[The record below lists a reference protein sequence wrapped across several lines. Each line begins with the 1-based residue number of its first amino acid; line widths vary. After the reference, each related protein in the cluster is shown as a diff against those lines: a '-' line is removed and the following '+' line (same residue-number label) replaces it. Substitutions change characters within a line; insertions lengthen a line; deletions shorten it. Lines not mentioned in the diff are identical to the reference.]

1 MRKESL
7 REASPAARAIGAI
20 LRTPNSESTMSA
32 ARLRL
37 LLVVALAAAFTAL
50 SARAD
55 SVASSASSATSASV
69 GSVSDS
75 FRASSNS
82 STGDNKKTAEG
93 DYRVDAIV
101 AVAGRP
107 DRVRLELSPL
117 DRPAEEGF
125 ALELPARALEQVR
138 LAAGSVVNARPRPYG
153 VEFALAPAGEPFY
166 LVLEDDWYRELAARR
181 VTI

>member
-1 MRKESL
+1 
-7 REASPAARAIGAI
+7 
-20 LRTPNSESTMSA
+20 MSA
-32 ARLRL
+32 SRPHLF
-37 LLVVALAAAFTAL
+37 LVVAFAVAFTAL

-55 SVASSASSATSASV
+55 SLASSASSAGSASV

-75 FRASSNS
+75 FRGSSNS
-82 STGDNKKTAEG
+82 SSNDNKRTAEG

-107 DRVRLELSPL
+107 DRVRLELRAL
-117 DRPAEEGF
+117 DRRSEEGF
-125 ALELPARALEQVR
+125 ALELPAQALEQVR
-138 LAAGSVVNARPRPYG
+138 LTAGSVVNARPRPYG

-166 LVLEDDWYRELAARR
+166 LVLEDDWYRELAAHR

>member
-1 MRKESL
+1 
-7 REASPAARAIGAI
+7 
-20 LRTPNSESTMSA
+20 MSA
-32 ARLRL
+32 FRLRL
-37 LLVVALAAAFTAL
+37 PLVVALAAALTAV

-55 SVASSASSATSASV
+55 SLASSASSAGSASV

-75 FRASSNS
+75 FRGSSNS
-82 STGDNKKTAEG
+82 SSPDNKKTAEG

-107 DRVRLELSPL
+107 GRVRLELSAL
-117 DRPAEEGF
+117 DRPSEEAF

-138 LAAGSVVNARPRPYG
+138 LTTGSVVNARPRPYG

-166 LVLEDDWYRELAARR
+166 LVLADDWYRELAARR

>member
-1 MRKESL
+1 
-7 REASPAARAIGAI
+7 
-20 LRTPNSESTMSA
+20 MSVSH
-32 ARLRL
+32 RHRL
-37 LLVVALAAAFTAL
+37 LVIAFALAFAAQ
-50 SARAD
+50 SVRAD
-55 SVASSASSATSASV
+55 SLASSASSATSASV

-75 FRASSNS
+75 FHASSNS
-82 STGDNKKTAEG
+82 SSNDNKKSAEG

-117 DRPAEEGF
+117 DRPPLDGL
-125 ALELPARALEQVR
+125 ALELPALALERVR
-138 LAAGSVVNARPRPYG
+138 LKAGSVVNARPRPYG

-166 LVLEDDWYRELAARR
+166 LVLQDDWYREMAAHR

>member
-1 MRKESL
+1 
-7 REASPAARAIGAI
+7 
-20 LRTPNSESTMSA
+20 MSVP
-32 ARLRL
+32 RPHL
-37 LLVVALAAAFTAL
+37 LLVVAFAAAFTAL

-55 SVASSASSATSASV
+55 SLASSASSAGSASV

-82 STGDNKKTAEG
+82 SSNDNKKTAEG

-117 DRPAEEGF
+117 DRPSEEGF
-125 ALELPARALEQVR
+125 VLELPAQALEQARVT
-138 LAAGSVVNARPRPYG
+138 AGSVVNARPRPYG
-153 VEFALAPAGEPFY
+153 VQFALAPAGEPFY
-166 LVLEDDWYRELAARR
+166 LVLDDDWYRELAAHR
-181 VTI
+181 VTL

>member
-1 MRKESL
+1 
-7 REASPAARAIGAI
+7 
-20 LRTPNSESTMSA
+20 MSA
-32 ARLRL
+32 SRPRPRLFL
-37 LLVVALAAAFTAL
+37 IFAFAVAFTAL

-55 SVASSASSATSASV
+55 SLASSASSAGSASV

-82 STGDNKKTAEG
+82 SSNDNKKTAEG
-93 DYRVDAIV
+93 DYRVDAIL

-107 DRVRLELSPL
+107 DRVRLELSPV
-117 DRPAEEGF
+117 DRPSKEGF
-125 ALELPARALEQVR
+125 ALELPAQALEQAR
-138 LAAGSVVNARPRPYG
+138 LTAGCVVNARPRPYG

-166 LVLEDDWYRELAARR
+166 LVLEDDWYRELAAHR

>member
-1 MRKESL
+1 
-7 REASPAARAIGAI
+7 
-20 LRTPNSESTMSA
+20 MSA
-32 ARLRL
+32 PRLHHL
-37 LLVVALAAAFTAL
+37 LIVVGLVLASTAP

-55 SVASSASSATSASV
+55 SLASSASSAGSASV

-75 FRASSNS
+75 FRGSSNS
-82 STGDNKKTAEG
+82 SSNDNRKTAAG

-101 AVAGRP
+101 AVAGQP
-107 DRVRLELSPL
+107 ERVRLELSPL
-117 DRPAEEGF
+117 DRSREDGF

-138 LAAGSVVNARPRPYG
+138 VAAGSVVNARPRPYG

-166 LVLEDDWYRELAARR
+166 LVLDDDWFHELAAHR

>member
-1 MRKESL
+1 MRTT
-7 REASPAARAIGAI
+7 
-20 LRTPNSESTMSA
+20 RT
-32 ARLRL
+32 RL
-37 LLVVALAAAFTAL
+37 LLVASAFAAACTAL

-55 SVASSASSATSASV
+55 SLASSASSAGSASV

-82 STGDNKKTAEG
+82 SSNDNKKSAAG

-107 DRVRLELSPL
+107 ERVRLELARL
-117 DRPAEEGF
+117 GRPAEDAF

-138 LAAGSVVNARPRPYG
+138 LATGSVVNARPRPYG
-153 VEFALAPAGEPFY
+153 VEFALAPDGEPFY
-166 LVLEDDWYRELAARR
+166 LVLDDDWYRELAAHR
-181 VTI
+181 VAI

>member
-1 MRKESL
+1 MSTAR
-7 REASPAARAIGAI
+7 PAF
-20 LRTPNSESTMSA
+20 
-32 ARLRL
+32 
-37 LLVVALAAAFTAL
+37 LVAVAVAFAFTAL

-55 SVASSASSATSASV
+55 SLASSASSAGSASV

-75 FRASSNS
+75 FHASSNS
-82 STGDNKKTAEG
+82 SSNDNRKNAEG

-107 DRVRLELSPL
+107 DRVRLELRPL
-117 DRPAEEGF
+117 DRPSEEGF
-125 ALELPARALEQVR
+125 ALELPTQALEYVR

-166 LVLEDDWYRELAARR
+166 LVLDDDWYRELAAHR
-181 VTI
+181 VTL

>member
-1 MRKESL
+1 
-7 REASPAARAIGAI
+7 
-20 LRTPNSESTMSA
+20 MSA
-32 ARLRL
+32 PRPQL
-37 LLVVALAAAFTAL
+37 LLVAALAFAFTAP

-55 SVASSASSATSASV
+55 SLASSASSAGSASV

-75 FRASSNS
+75 FRGSSNS
-82 STGDNKKTAEG
+82 SSNDNKKTAAG

-107 DRVRLELSPL
+107 DRMRLELSPI
-117 DRPAEEGF
+117 DRPTEERF
-125 ALELPARALEQVR
+125 ALELPARALEQAR
-138 LAAGSVVNARPRPYG
+138 LTAGSVVNARPRPYG

-166 LVLEDDWYRELAARR
+166 LVLDDDWYRELAAHR

>member
-1 MRKESL
+1 
-7 REASPAARAIGAI
+7 
-20 LRTPNSESTMSA
+20 MSA
-32 ARLRL
+32 PRLHL
-37 LLVVALAAAFTAL
+37 LLVVAFTVAIPSL
-50 SARAD
+50 PARAD
-55 SVASSASSATSASV
+55 SLASSASSAGSASV

-75 FRASSNS
+75 FRGSSNS
-82 STGDNKKTAEG
+82 SSPDNKKSAAG
-93 DYRVDAIV
+93 DYRVEAIV

-117 DRPAEEGF
+117 DRPAEESF

-166 LVLEDDWYRELAARR
+166 LVLDDDWYRELAAHR